1 MADIS
6 TLKKY
11 KIILEEFNTTSTKKL
26 TAYDEVLKDR
36 LQLSSRQIDRL
47 LSELADE
54 FDNIV
59 LVDGAKK
66 KTYHL
71 VKPIDLFV
79 EAFDKSDE
87 IGWLF
92 NMAHDGDPEVFK
104 ELESFTSES
113 KHIYKFKNTPFEDVT
128 TLEQKDVFKKL
139 KRAVQNRE
147 YIKLKNK
154 FNDEVYDNLKALKLI
169 FVDNNWYIAFIDVD
183 EKLRLSRVS
192 FIQKVDY
199 ATKINS
205 FQPSSV
211 SKQMEFLENKLQ
223 NAMTIY
229 GVKNKLAKLKATK
242 FIARY
247 FEEGM
252 KKFLLTQK
260 FQEKLE
266 DGSIIFTV
274 EYTQYI
280 EILPFIQSWM
290 PNLVILE
297 PKELKDEYLNKLN
310 EAIQTYK
317 N

>member
-1 MADIS
+1 MADVS

-11 KIILEEFNTTSTKKL
+11 KIILEEFNNSSTKKL
-26 TAYDEVLKDR
+26 TAYDNALKER
-36 LQLSSRQIDRL
+36 LKLSPRQIDRL
-47 LSELADE
+47 LAELADE

-59 LVDGAKK
+59 LLDGTRKK
-66 KTYHL
+66 IYHL
-71 VKPIDLFV
+71 VRPIDLFV

-92 NMAHDGDPEVFK
+92 SMAHDGDPEVFK
-104 ELESFTSES
+104 ELEEFTSES

-128 TLEQKDVFKKL
+128 TLEQKDIFKKL

-147 YIKLKNK
+147 YIKMKNK
-154 FNDEVYDNLKALKLI
+154 FSDIEYDNLKCIKLLFI
-169 FVDNNWYIAFIDVD
+169 DNNWYLAFIDED

-192 FIQKVDY
+192 FIHRVDY

-205 FQPSSV
+205 FQPSSIA
-211 SKQMEFLENKLQ
+211 KQMEFLDNKLQ

-229 GVKNKLAKLKATK
+229 GENTKIATLKATG

-247 FEEGM
+247 FEDGM
-252 KKFLLTQK
+252 KKFLSTQK
-260 FQEKLE
+260 FKDKLE

-290 PNLVILE
+290 PNLTILE
-297 PKELKDEYLNKLN
+297 PQELKDEYLNKLKETITN
-310 EAIQTYK
+310 LH
-317 N
+317 